1 MYNCTTLDAIERRV
15 IKMLVRSYVDGK
27 LTDAPRE
34 LDSHEAAREV
44 AGIFTRKFLGEK
56 IIVRK
61 RYDYGL
67 GAWLVES
74 VNYGNGWIQRYEY
87 VY

>member
-1 MYNCTTLDAIERRV
+1 MYNCSTLDAIERRV
-15 IKMLVRSYVDGK
+15 RCLKIRSFTDGK
-27 LTDAPRE
+27 LTDERE
-34 LDSHEAAREV
+34 LNAQDAAREV

-56 IIVRK
+56 IVVRK
-61 RYDYGL
+61 RYDYAL

>member
-1 MYNCTTLDAIERRV
+1 MYNCATLDNIERRL
-15 IKMLVRSYVDGK
+15 IKLIVRSYVDGK
-27 LTDAPRE
+27 PTEIRE
-34 LDSHEAAREV
+34 LTAQEAAREV
-44 AGIFTRKFLGEK
+44 AGVFTRRFLGEK

-67 GAWLVES
+67 GACIVES